1 MLSRK
6 ITKTFQPLT
15 HAARQA
21 WLRKYAKV
29 EKQVWLVYARN
40 TG

>member
-6 ITKTFQPLT
+6 IIKTFHLLT
-15 HAARQA
+15 HAARRA

>member
-1 MLSRK
+1 MPSRK
-6 ITKTFQPLT
+6 MTETFHLLT
-15 HAARQA
+15 HAARRA

-29 EKQVWLVYARN
+29 EKQVWLVYPPN